1 MQKKFIKFG
10 LVLVFCLFLKNGF
23 DYSFGDTGHLIST
36 IALSSHGDSG
46 SKSIYDVLK
55 EPLPPE
61 DLVCEERENTIV
73 VQGPTFNYVV
83 DKNTGAISDIKV
95 MREGSVVIKMTE
107 PLNVLI
113 DDESLVNNMRG
124 ETAVEVKEKNQVV
137 LLTKGK
143 WGSDISCS
151 IRTTIYNDG
160 VVVSQFVLTPES
172 DKSLLQGIRQ
182 ELSACGHFSHYLH
195 KRRDTYGFDC
205 YQGEIPKVG
214 ETARVYTPTSCLE
227 VYSNKSAL
235 AIFTDMGDYYRS
247 PQELD
252 TGAVRV
258 DSNQDDNVSV
268 HIHQHIIHVGEKGN
282 PYILKAETPFTFRI
296 GLAVAPNRLPH
307 LRRHDL
313 RMFIWIGDE
322 KYPYPTDEEIWTV
335 AQLGYTLFQMHRLGP
350 PGEPRPPAEELDR
363 VIKTVHDAGMLFIW
377 TANADLQYAHASEVV
392 RRMKEGSWAEWEGFN
407 YGGRYTATMD
417 PFCDLVATCLAS
429 PNGLADYRMECNRR
443 MMERYPVDGMYIDD
457 NLAYSNCKRWKEHN
471 HPQEVYDCLIELHD
485 VNWRRRE
492 TLKEKIPHVV
502 LIEHCSKA
510 FILPVIA
517 PFDVHLFGEG
527 YDFSSVEEFRVTFG
541 SFENMY
547 GQGCLYAGDDE
558 SQRCPAES
566 AYTFDLLTGG
576 GQYCSIDWRL
586 WSQKF
591 PYATGV
597 HLAEVLYIKAYN
609 LMQFYFG
616 MYETEPWLEL
626 KTSITGTYS
635 VLYHNRVWDDYLII
649 LANRTGDKQDCTL
662 IDLKDHIPQDEHYI
676 FYDIHQRNAV
686 SLQKNQIQKVFT
698 EVPLE
703 PYQMKSFYVR
713 PISSDEPNHLWGGKR
728 ISELWDNESS
738 TLTVKLDAPL
748 RLEDWVI
755 FNKGKR
761 TIDKITVDGKPTD
774 FYYDP
779 AKDLIFGKITYTARP
794 VVISLHTIPTN
805 NIKDSA
811 MSLPEEKL
819 PPLELKE

>member
-1 MQKKFIKFG
+1 MKRIILFVLFFMSFYGFTETMSKTIKE
-10 LVLVFCLFLKNGF
+10 VLR
-23 DYSFGDTGHLIST
+23 
-36 IALSSHGDSG
+36 
-46 SKSIYDVLK
+46 
-55 EPLPPE
+55 EPLPSE
-61 DLVCEERENTIV
+61 DLVCEETESNITV
-73 VQGPTFNYVV
+73 HGPTFRYTVNR
-83 DKNTGAISDIKV
+83 DTGAITDIEV
-95 MREGSVVIKMTE
+95 VREGIIVVKMTE
-107 PLNVLI
+107 PLNILI
-113 DDESLVNNMRG
+113 DDENLVKNMRG
-124 ETAVEVKEKNQVV
+124 KTIVEVKGKNQIV
-137 LLTKGK
+137 LQTEGK
-143 WGSDISCS
+143 WGLDISCI
-151 IRTTIYNDG
+151 IRSTFYNDG
-160 VVVSQFVLTPES
+160 VFVSQVTLTPET
-172 DKSLLQGIRQ
+172 DRLLIQGIRQ
-182 ELSACGHFSHYLH
+182 ELSARGQFSHYLH

-205 YQGEIPKVG
+205 YQGEIPKIG

-235 AIFTDMGDYYRS
+235 AMFTDMGDYYRS

-258 DSNQDDNVSV
+258 DSIQGNDSFVN
-268 HIHQHIIHVGEKGN
+268 IHQHIVHVGEKGE
-282 PYILKAETPFTFRI
+282 PYVLKASKPFTFCI

-307 LRRHDL
+307 PRRHDL

-322 KYPYPTDEEIWTV
+322 KYPYPTDEEIWRV
-335 AQLGYTLFQMHRLGP
+335 ARLGYTLFQMHRLGP

-392 RRMKEGSWAEWEGFN
+392 KRMNEGKWVEWEGFN

-429 PNGLADYRMECNRR
+429 PNGLADYRMQCNRR

-510 FILPVIA
+510 FVLPIIA

-527 YDFSSVEEFRVTFG
+527 YDFSTVEEFRTTFG
-541 SFENMY
+541 SFANMY

-558 SQRCPAES
+558 RERCPVES

-576 GQYCSIDWRL
+576 GQYCSTDWRL
-586 WSQKF
+586 LPEKF
-591 PYATGV
+591 PYAEGV
-597 HLAEVLYIKAYN
+597 FPNEVKYIRMYN
-609 LMQFYFG
+609 LMQYYFG
-616 MYETEPWLEL
+616 MYETEAWSEL
-626 KTSITGTYS
+626 KTSVSGTYA
-635 VLYHNRVWDDYLII
+635 VLYHNRVWDDYLVVV
-649 LANRTGDKQDCTL
+649 ANRTDDKQKCGVTNLTDYVVGDK
-662 IDLKDHIPQDEHYI
+662 KYI
-676 FYDIHQRNAV
+676 SYDIQQCDAV
-686 SLQKNQIQKVFT
+686 KVTKQQVPEIFI

-703 PYQMKSFYVR
+703 PYQMKVFYLRAVLEEL
-713 PISSDEPNHLWGGKR
+713 PYHLWGGKR
-728 ISELWDNESS
+728 LCEVWNNELN

-748 RLEDWVI
+748 GLEDWVI
-755 FNKGKR
+755 FGKGAK
-761 TIDKITVDGKPTD
+761 TVVEVTTNDKSVN

-779 AKDLIFGKITYTARP
+779 DRELIFGKIIYTSQP
-794 VVISLHTIPTN
+794 MVIKLRTTSEVKGRDNVLPLPKGI
-805 NIKDSA
+805 IKQ
-811 MSLPEEKL
+811 MREIEK
-819 PPLELKE
+819 